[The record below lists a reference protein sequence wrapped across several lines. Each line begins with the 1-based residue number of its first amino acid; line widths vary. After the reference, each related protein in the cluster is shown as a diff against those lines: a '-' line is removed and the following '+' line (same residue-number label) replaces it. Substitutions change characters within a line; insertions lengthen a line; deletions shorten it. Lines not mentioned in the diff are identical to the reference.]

1 MIYIYLYRTGGQ
13 GMNQKAKAWLSGC
26 MTAVLALAIVPAP
39 IYGDSI
45 GNDAGIQAAEANE
58 YFSQKTASTEVLE
71 SPVDSVGSA
80 TYGTRD
86 NKDSISSLAS
96 VTEATY
102 TVPAD
107 GIYTVDV
114 YGWHATKDSAS
125 MMSGA
130 LDKKATLKVKDGQIL
145 ASIKF
150 VKTNIF
156 GIEVTGDSISEVWPE
171 PEGATETGTGIKG
184 TVHPEEQSQ
193 TYLFPLKS
201 VDMPKLAMY
210 VGAPLNT
217 VQNIRLKFDL
227 DTLTPIE
234 EPVTDPVIQDGMYTV
249 DVYGWHATK
258 DSASMMSGALD
269 KKATLK
275 VKDGQILASIKFVKT
290 NIFGIE
296 VTGDSISEVWPEP
309 EGATETGTGIKG
321 TVHPEEQS
329 QTYLFPLKSVDMPK
343 LAMYVGAPLNTVQNI
358 RLKFD
363 LDTLTPIKDGE
374 EPGEQPG
381 ENPSAPDLDAQPD
394 RQLQAV
400 DGAISIAPE
409 DLEGLNKSA
418 TLGLIFDDIRIIFPA
433 QQLQDLLNQNNGAR
447 LQLKWSPATSQTLK
461 EIKAALNS
469 KDLIVSSF
477 DLQLEVMNHEGVVT
491 QISELGGRT
500 KIIASLSQQQASQLF
515 TSTSSKLYYYD
526 PAANSLK
533 DMNASFNQ
541 DTLTASFYT
550 DHFSTY
556 SIVGHNP
563 SGSQGGGKLDPANLP
578 DGEYTIKGRALKE
591 YSDDSSLSNSLISNP
606 IGIEVRG
613 GHLTAIL
620 VMKGSEAFPLKEVQG
635 LWYENKEHE
644 FEEIPLEYNA
654 SSNSI
659 VARFSL
665 TSLMTAQKMQVSVP
679 NILPDKPIFRLVF
692 DLSSLQ
698 EGAKSNMPN
707 NSAVTTYLIKATADQ
722 GGKITPDGEVS
733 VAINE
738 NKSFEIT
745 ADEGYILKDVLLNGK
760 SVGIVSKYTFE
771 KVTSNAT
778 IHAVFEKKLM
788 EVNEAEATTE
798 EGASSL
804 TSSFV
809 DTQGHW
815 AESYIQLVVTRGL
828 FKGTDEQHFSPDAA
842 LSRGMLLTLLGRL
855 QGPSAESYTY
865 TAFKDV
871 PANQYYTTYIT
882 WAVDKGIVQGAGD
895 GLFHP
900 DQAVTRQ
907 ELAVIITNYLK
918 HAKLQPALT
927 ELSPVFS
934 DQKEISTWAQES
946 ALLTVRSGLLEM
958 NDQDQFASKATLT
971 RAEAAKLLVLLLEL
985 TGQ

>member
-1 MIYIYLYRTGGQ
+1 
-13 GMNQKAKAWLSGC
+13 MNQKVKAWLSGC
-26 MTAVLALAIVPAP
+26 MTAILALAIVPAP

-45 GNDAGIQAAEANE
+45 VNDAGIQAAEANE
-58 YFSQKTASTEVLE
+58 HFSQEIASPETFE
-71 SPVDSVGSA
+71 SPVDSVNSA
-80 TYGTRD
+80 TYALND
-86 NKDSISSLAS
+86 NKDSMSSIAS
-96 VTEATY
+96 VTEVTY

-107 GIYTVDV
+107 GLYTVDV
-114 YGWHATKDSAS
+114 YGWHATRDAASMMGGALDKKATLKVKDGQILASIKFVKTSIMGIEVTGDSISEVWPEPEGATELGTGVKGMVHPEEQSQTYQFPLKSVEMPKLAMYVGAPLNSVQNIRLKFDLSTLTPIEEPATDPVIQDGLYTVDVYGWHATRDAAS

-150 VKTNIF
+150 VKTSIM

-171 PEGATETGTGIKG
+171 PEGATELGTGIKG

-193 TYLFPLKS
+193 TYQFPLKS
-201 VDMPKLAMY
+201 VEMPKLAMY
-210 VGAPLNT
+210 VGAPLNS

-227 DTLTPIE
+227 DTLTPI
-234 EPVTDPVIQDGMYTV
+234 QD
-249 DVYGWHATK
+249 D
-258 DSASMMSGALD
+258 
-269 KKATLK
+269 
-275 VKDGQILASIKFVKT
+275 
-290 NIFGIE
+290 
-296 VTGDSISEVWPEP
+296 
-309 EGATETGTGIKG
+309 
-321 TVHPEEQS
+321 
-329 QTYLFPLKSVDMPK
+329 
-343 LAMYVGAPLNTVQNI
+343 
-358 RLKFD
+358 
-363 LDTLTPIKDGE
+363 E

-381 ENPSAPDLDAQPD
+381 ENPAEPDLEAVPD

-400 DGAISIAPE
+400 EGTLSIAPAN
-409 DLEGLNKSA
+409 LEGLNKSA
-418 TLGLIFDDIRIIFPA
+418 TLGLVFDDIIIVFPA
-433 QQLQDLLNQNNGAR
+433 RQLQELLDQNNGAR
-447 LQLKWSPATSQTLK
+447 LQLKWSPSTSETLK
-461 EIKAALNS
+461 EIKGALNS
-469 KDLIVSSF
+469 KDLIISSF
-477 DLQLEVMNHEGVVT
+477 DLQLEVVNHKEVVT
-491 QISELGGRT
+491 PISGLGGRT

-526 PAANSLK
+526 PAAGSLE

-541 DTLTASFYT
+541 DALTASFYT

-591 YSDDSSLSNSLISNP
+591 YSDESSLSNSLISNP

-635 LWYENKEHE
+635 LWYENRENE

-698 EGAKSNMPN
+698 EGAKSNMPDS
-707 NSAVTTYLIKATADQ
+707 SAVTSYLIKATADQ
-722 GGKITPDGEVS
+722 GGKITPEGEVS
-733 VAINE
+733 VAIHE

-745 ADEGYILKDVLLNGK
+745 ADEGYLLKDVLVNDK
-760 SVGIVSKYTFE
+760 SVGAVSSYTFE

-778 IHAVFEKKLM
+778 IHAVFEKKTAQ
-788 EVNEAEATTE
+788 VNETEATTE
-798 EGASSL
+798 EGASPL

-815 AESYIQLVVTRGL
+815 AESYIQLVVSKGL
-828 FKGTDEQHFSPDAA
+828 FKGTDEQHFSPDAT

-871 PANQYYTTYIT
+871 PLNQYYTTYIT
-882 WAVDKGIVQGAGD
+882 WAVDKGIVQGAGN

-900 DQAVTRQ
+900 DQAITRQ
-907 ELAVIITNYLK
+907 ELAVIMASYLK
-918 HAKLQPALT
+918 HAKLQPSLT
-927 ELSPVFS
+927 EQSPVFS

-946 ALLTVRSGLLEM
+946 ALLTVRSGLLET
-958 NDQDQFASKATLT
+958 NDQGQFSPKATLS
-971 RAEAAKLLVLLLEL
+971 RAEAAKLLALLLEL